1 MAEEIVETYNLFL
14 NSDDAKNDGQDYDF
28 QLGNNT
34 IATHGP
40 NQYIRFTLQNFNM
53 LKTWPN
59 VNTNNNNMVIRINGG
74 TQTLPLTLDS
84 QDYADIRDLATDFAA
99 KIRSNLNDAQAF
111 NGLFGPGV
119 VEAPVQS
126 GINITS
132 NRRMRIT
139 FPLIANMNTAPY
151 NASPAGANELAN
163 NGTTVS
169 AGFFDPVMIVDPENM
184 NPAQGLFSTAP
195 GADISILLGGYRQFA
210 NDPGVVGPTFESCFN
225 VSFSNTAYDTTTNL
239 VIESPY
245 PMNRFSEPNVYL
257 RMIPVAQCF
266 ASPVMEG
273 PVGLATESNLNPSNI
288 LAEVPIDTEIVQY
301 QPRKT
306 REYFLNMYQ
315 KQISHFKIRLT
326 DSHNR
331 ALVASAGQTTR
342 GNRSF
347 TMVVRVDLIGAAAHG
362 ETKHPAAP
370 HIPHKYPAR
379 FDGKVLTWQ
388 KDNLKT
394 LDKPAGYS

>member
-14 NSDDAKNDGQDYDF
+14 NSDDARNNGQDYDF

-34 IATHGP
+34 IATYGP

-59 VNTNNNNMVIRINGG
+59 VNNNNNNMVIRIAGG
-74 TQTLPLTLDS
+74 VQTLPLTLDS
-84 QDYADIRDLATDFAA
+84 QDYADIRDLASDFAA
-99 KIRSNLNDAQAF
+99 KMLANLNDAQAF

-119 VEAPVQS
+119 VEAPAQN

-139 FPLIANMNTAPY
+139 FPLLANMNTAPY
-151 NASPAGANELAN
+151 NVSPAGANELAN
-163 NGTTVS
+163 HGTTVS
-169 AGFFDPVMIVDPENM
+169 NGYFAPVMIVDPENM
-184 NPAQGLFSTAP
+184 TPAQGLFATAP
-195 GADISILLGGYRQFA
+195 GADISVILGGYRQFA
-210 NDPGVVGPTFESCFN
+210 NDPGVLGAPFESCFN
-225 VSFSNTAYDTTTNL
+225 VSFSNAAYDTTTNL
-239 VIESPY
+239 IIESPY
-245 PMNRFSEPNVYL
+245 PMNRFSEPNVYI

-331 ALVASAGQTTR
+331 SLVAEDGQTTR

-362 ETKHPAAP
+362 ETKNPAAP
-370 HIPHKYPAR
+370 NIPHKYPAR